1 MRTRDIRIQVWINDA
16 EKERLDRN
24 VKKSGLSR
32 EAYLRSLING
42 YIPKELPPVDYHAMV
57 KQIRAIGNR
66 INQIAVKANTTG
78 FIHANEYA
86 MYADELRK
94 TILKIQSALTQP
106 EKMDGG

>member
-1 MRTRDIRIQVWINDA
+1 MRKRDIRIQVWLNNA
-16 EKERLDRN
+16 EKNRLDHN

-42 YIPKELPPVDYHAMV
+42 YVPKELPPVNYHAMM
-57 KQIRAIGNR
+57 KQLRAIGNR
-66 INQIAVKANTTG
+66 INQIAVKANTIG

-86 MYADELRK
+86 MYADEIRK
-94 TILKIQSALTQP
+94 TMLTIQSAVTQP